1 MDGGSDVG
9 TLVGTDSGDAQH
21 AQLARRKERKREKK
35 KQWRR
40 RQRGRGM
47 EWDEE
52 DEEKYGDDVWLDP
65 TVDQTA
71 IVLKQKLPARAPAAC
86 GDVGL
91 EYTRRMTA
99 VAQAGGYVSFDAFQK
114 LESLLLECE
123 RAVTG
128 PGADVTA
135 MYAESDAV
143 SLRVV
148 LSNDSLPAEDEDDG
162 HSACDAEP
170 HG

>member
-9 TLVGTDSGDAQH
+9 TLVGTDSGDAQQ

-148 LSNDSLPAEDEDDG
+148 LSNDSLPAEDERWA
-162 HSACDAEP
+162 SACDAEP